1 LGAWESLM
9 SVITAEAEPG
19 TGQKAARRA
28 KARFWDREAPL
39 AYLFMIP
46 GLLILLLFMGYPF
59 FLGIY
64 LSLTDKMV
72 GFADFSFI
80 GLENYQLLLDD
91 PVFHRTVANTL
102 IYSFVTVPFKL
113 VLGLGL
119 ALVLNQTFRFSRFV
133 RAGLL
138 LPWIVPTA
146 ISSLAWLMLFDSVL
160 SPISWVLR
168 EWGLIHGNINFLGDR
183 WNAISAV
190 CVANVWR
197 GLPFFAI
204 SILAGL
210 QAVAPELHEAA
221 ALDGANAWQRFTAV
235 TLPTIRNILLIT
247 TLFSIIFTFSDFQLI
262 YVLTKGG
269 PASSTHV
276 FGTYAYQTM
285 GFSALGQAAAIA
297 LSMLPFLALFA
308 GILLRE
314 IRKED

>member
-1 LGAWESLM
+1 M
-9 SVITAEAEPG
+9 SVISAERSVDRAGTAP
-19 TGQKAARRA
+19 ARG

-46 GLLILLLFMGYPF
+46 GLLILLLFMAYPF

-64 LSLTDKMV
+64 LSMTDKMV

-80 GLENYQLLLDD
+80 GLENFELLINDM
-91 PVFHRTVANTL
+91 VFRRTVANTL
-102 IYSFVTVPFKL
+102 IYSFITVPFKL
-113 VLGLGL
+113 FLGLGL

-146 ISSLAWLMLFDSVL
+146 ISSLAWLMLYDPVL
-160 SPISWVLR
+160 SPISWVLKD
-168 EWGLIHGNINFLGDR
+168 WGWVESNINFLGDR
-183 WNAISAV
+183 GNAIAAV
-190 CVANVWR
+190 CVANIWR

-210 QAVAPELHEAA
+210 QAVSPELHEAA
-221 ALDGANAWQRFTAV
+221 ALDGASTIQRFFSV
-235 TLPTIRNILLIT
+235 TLPTIRVILLIT

-269 PASSTHV
+269 PANGTHV

-297 LSMLPFLALFA
+297 LSMFPFLALFA
-308 GILLRE
+308 AILLRY